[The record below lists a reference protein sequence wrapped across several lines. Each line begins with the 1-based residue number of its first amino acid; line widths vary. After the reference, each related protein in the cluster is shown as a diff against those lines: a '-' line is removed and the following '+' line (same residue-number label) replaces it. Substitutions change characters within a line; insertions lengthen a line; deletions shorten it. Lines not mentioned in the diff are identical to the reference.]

1 MEGKLMEYAQ
11 ERLAKYDASP
21 EEHPQVYLSIEWLI
35 DCLIDPSIYLYFY
48 NELIVEAFK

>member
-21 EEHPQVYLSIEWLI
+21 EEHPQVYLSIE
-35 DCLIDPSIYLYFY
+35 
-48 NELIVEAFK
+48 